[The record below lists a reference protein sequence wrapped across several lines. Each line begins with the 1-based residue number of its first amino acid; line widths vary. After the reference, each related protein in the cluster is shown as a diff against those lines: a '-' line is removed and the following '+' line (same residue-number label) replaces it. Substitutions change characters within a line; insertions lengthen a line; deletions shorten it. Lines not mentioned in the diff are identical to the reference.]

1 MPSEAWEWYACGS
14 FHMNEEDD
22 LRKGIILAI
31 TGLALLAG
39 CGNQGDKASSV
50 PAAPKWKGAR
60 YHIAFDPKPAKPNPG
75 GVTIP
80 AVMYTA
86 NPDELETRASLV
98 VRFDTSGVEKDRP
111 VQNKMIMAPVDI
123 HGAEG
128 TLPADYMDVANKD
141 LSKFLGAYCIKGK
154 IKISVALARSSLSS
168 QASDAEVDVKRLSD
182 WLPIEVV
189 FKNPHPTC

>member
-1 MPSEAWEWYACGS
+1 MEPRGWYSCTS
-14 FHMNEEDD
+14 FHTYEENDV
-22 LRKGIILAI
+22 RKSIIIFAI
-31 TGLALLAG
+31 GGLALLAG
-39 CGNQGDKASSV
+39 CDMGNKASNAPV
-50 PAAPKWKGAR
+50 TPKWKGAR
-60 YHIAFDPKPAKPNPG
+60 YHIAFDTKPEKPNPA

-86 NPDELETRASLV
+86 NPDDELETRTSLV

-128 TLPADYMDVANKD
+128 TLPADYMDIANKD
-141 LSKFLGAYCIKGK
+141 LSKFLGAYCMKGK
-154 IKISVALARSSLSS
+154 VKLTVALARSSLSS

-189 FKNPHPTC
+189 FKNPHPKC